1 MEESINKLEKR
12 FRQQI
17 EEIEND
23 YEKRIE
29 KLSNEKI
36 QQEIYFKEQI
46 ENLKVCI

>member
-46 ENLKVCI
+46 ENLQVCI